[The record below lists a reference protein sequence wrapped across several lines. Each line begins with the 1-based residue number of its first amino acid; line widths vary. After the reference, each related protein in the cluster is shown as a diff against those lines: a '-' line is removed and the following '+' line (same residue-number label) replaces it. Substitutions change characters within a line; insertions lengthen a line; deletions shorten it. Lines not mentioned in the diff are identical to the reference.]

1 MPMSNDAGSN
11 EHPGEPALTDHEVVD
26 EHHVHVGTVT
36 DVIFDDRDFR
46 PRWATVKLGF
56 MRGEHLA
63 PLDGSY
69 LSEDGRLVLP
79 FDREVVRHA
88 PKAPHDHVLTPEVT
102 REVEE
107 HYALN

>member
-1 MPMSNDAGSN
+1 
-11 EHPGEPALTDHEVVD
+11 
-26 EHHVHVGTVT
+26 
-36 DVIFDDRDFR
+36 
-46 PRWATVKLGF
+46 
-56 MRGEHLA
+56 
-63 PLDGSY
+63 
-69 LSEDGRLVLP
+69 VLP

>member
-1 MPMSNDAGSN
+1 MERHDGH
-11 EHPGEPALTDHEVVD
+11 EGHPEPALTAHEVVD

-36 DVIFDDRDFR
+36 DVIFDERDFR

-63 PLDGSY
+63 PLVGSY
-69 LSEDGRLVLP
+69 VSEDGRLVLP

-88 PKAPHDHVLTPEVT
+88 PKAPRGHVMTPDVAEHAE
-102 REVEE
+102 R
-107 HYALN
+107 HYALV